1 MNSKIYKF
9 IAGGCFGL
17 SAIIRIVIYVLD
29 CIETSF
35 FGINYSSIIF
45 TTGLILSAIG
55 FLLSKHILCTIGFAL
70 GGVSCLIDL
79 FHYLPPI
86 YPGYL
91 ISCFVIILEMAFYIL
106 LLIASVQKNS
116 GKILGII
123 AASLNGIQIIICIM
137 MGAINIFSLLFIL
150 LYVVVA
156 IFSGLTFKNSPK
168 KVVATG
174 KQAVTSPSSVASA
187 SDNLDNLLRLKK
199 LLDDEIITQEEFEA
213 KKKEM
218 LNL

>member
-1 MNSKIYKF
+1 
-9 IAGGCFGL
+9 
-17 SAIIRIVIYVLD
+17 
-29 CIETSF
+29 
-35 FGINYSSIIF
+35 
-45 TTGLILSAIG
+45 
-55 FLLSKHILCTIGFAL
+55 
-70 GGVSCLIDL
+70 
-79 FHYLPPI
+79 
-86 YPGYL
+86 
-91 ISCFVIILEMAFYIL
+91 
-106 LLIASVQKNS
+106 
-116 GKILGII
+116 
-123 AASLNGIQIIICIM
+123 M